1 MSIALL
7 WLALAVLGT
16 SFLSGVFG
24 MAGGMI
30 LMGLL
35 LLVLPVPAAMV
46 LHGVAQMASNGW
58 RAILWRRKT
67 DWRIVLRYVAGLLC
81 ASLLF
86 AFVRF
91 VPPRELV
98 LVCLGLIP
106 FLVVLTPEKFVP
118 QAEHRWGAE
127 MCGFVNTAIQFV
139 AGVSGP
145 MLDAFFVRSRSDR
158 RTIVATKAS
167 CQTVAHFAKLIYF
180 LSITGA
186 TQSGGPQSGGSQ
198 AALDEWAMAVAV
210 IMAIAGTTLSK
221 LMLDRMSDVQ
231 FRRWTRLLIMSI
243 GGVYLVQGG
252 YAYWALL

>member
-1 MSIALL
+1 MSIALF
-7 WLALAVLGT
+7 WLALAVLAT

-24 MAGGMI
+24 MAGGMV

-58 RAILWRRKT
+58 RAVLWRRKT
-67 DWRIVLRYVAGLLC
+67 DWRIVVRYVVGLLC

-98 LVCLGLIP
+98 LVALGLIP

-127 MCGFVNTAIQFV
+127 LCGFVNTAIQFV

-180 LSITGA
+180 LNITA
-186 TQSGGPQSGGSQ
+186 GGSQ
-198 AALDEWAMAVAV
+198 QGRLPAALEEWAMAVAV

-243 GGVYLVQGG
+243 GAVYLVQGG
-252 YAYWALL
+252 YAYWTLP